1 MAMITIGN
9 LPDDTYRTLKER
21 ADFHGRSVE
30 AEVLAILES
39 VIGPEPRMG
48 MGDALVLLGRRIGLK
63 NDDPA
68 VLKQVPAEP
77 VKFE

>member
-1 MAMITIGN
+1 M
-9 LPDDTYRTLKER
+9 PDDTYRTLKDR
-21 ADFHGRSVE
+21 AELHGRSME
-30 AEVLAILES
+30 SEVPPILEGAIRS
-39 VIGPEPRMG
+39 EPRMG

-77 VKFE
+77 VKFD

>member
-1 MAMITIGN
+1 MK
-9 LPDDTYRTLKER
+9 PDDTNCTLKDR
-21 ADFHGRSVE
+21 AELHGRSV
-30 AEVLAILES
+30 AAKVPAISEGT
-39 VIGPEPRMG
+39 IRPEPRKG
-48 MGDALVLLGRRIGLK
+48 MGDALALLGRRIGLK

>member
-1 MAMITIGN
+1 MCK
-9 LPDDTYRTLKER
+9 PDDTYHTLKER
-21 ADFHGRSVE
+21 AELHGRRLES
-30 AEVLAILES
+30 EVPAILEGA
-39 VIGPEPRMG
+39 IRPDPRMG
-48 MGDALVLLGRRIGLK
+48 MGDALTSLGRKIGLK

>member
-1 MAMITIGN
+1 MKS
-9 LPDDTYRTLKER
+9 DDTYRTLKER
-21 ADFHGRSVE
+21 AELHGRSVQS
-30 AEVLAILES
+30 EVPTILEGA
-39 VIGPEPRMG
+39 IRPELGMG
-48 MGDALVLLGRRIGLK
+48 MGDALVSLGRRIGLK

>member
-1 MAMITIGN
+1 MK
-9 LPDDTYRTLKER
+9 PDNTYRTLKER
-21 ADFHGRSVE
+21 AELHGRCVE
-30 AEVLAILES
+30 SEVPVILEGA
-39 VIGPEPRMG
+39 IRPETGMG
-48 MGDALVLLGRRIGLK
+48 MGDALASLGRRIGLK